1 MGLLH
6 NRMVDFALIFPG
18 QGAQYVGMGKDL
30 YQQFPAAKVI
40 FEKANHILGLDITK
54 LCFEGPKEEL
64 TRTDICQPAILTASI
79 AALRAL
85 ESVSPFSGQLVPKA
99 ALGLSLGE
107 YTALVAAGSL
117 TFEDAVSLVR
127 KRGQFME
134 EASRQNSGTMASVI
148 GFSLD
153 DAKKV
158 CAETGAEIANL
169 NSPGQIVISGA
180 KEKVAAASNLAKERG
195 ARKVIPLDVSGAF
208 HSGLMEP
215 AAQRLKAEIDKI
227 EIKSP
232 KIKVVANVNAGY
244 ESSPEEIKAN
254 LVAQVKSPVL
264 WEDSIK
270 FLAGQGQGPAGAG
283 IKRDIEVGPGKV
295 LAGLLRR
302 IDPQLECLNV
312 ETAADVAA
320 FKEEMGG

>member
-40 FEKANHILGLDITK
+40 FEKANHVLGFDIAK

-85 ESVSPFSGQLVPKA
+85 ESVSPLSGQLTPKA
-99 ALGLSLGE
+99 MLGLSLGE

-134 EASRQNSGTMASVI
+134 EASRQNPGTMASVI
-148 GFSLD
+148 GFSLEET
-153 DAKKV
+153 KKV
-158 CAETGAEIANL
+158 CADTGAEIANL

-180 KEKVAAASNLAKERG
+180 KEKVEAASNLAKERG
-195 ARKVIPLDVSGAF
+195 ARKVIPIDVSGAF
-208 HSGLMEP
+208 HSSLMAP
-215 AAQRLKAEIDKI
+215 AAQRLRVEIDKI
-227 EIKSP
+227 EIRSP

-264 WEDSIK
+264 WEDSIR
-270 FLAGQGQGPAGAG
+270 FLSGAG
-283 IKRDIEVGPGKV
+283 IKRYIEVGPGKV

-302 IDPQLECLNV
+302 IDPQLECFNV
-312 ETAADVAA
+312 ETAADTTAV
-320 FKEEMGG
+320 KEAIGG

>member
-1 MGLLH
+1 
-6 NRMVDFALIFPG
+6 MVDFALIFPG

-30 YQQFPAAKVI
+30 YDQFPAAKVI

-79 AALRAL
+79 ASLRAL
-85 ESVSPFSGQLVPKA
+85 ESVLPLSGQFAPKA
-99 ALGLSLGE
+99 VLGLSLGE
-107 YTALVAAGSL
+107 YTALVAAGSM

-134 EASRQNSGTMASVI
+134 EASRQNPGTMASVI
-148 GFSLD
+148 GLSLEET
-153 DAKKV
+153 KKV
-158 CAETGAEIANL
+158 CAETGTEIANL
-169 NSPGQIVISGA
+169 NSPGQVVISGA
-180 KEKVAAASNLAKERG
+180 KEKVEAASNLAKERG

-208 HSGLMEP
+208 HSSLMEP
-215 AAQRLKAEIDKI
+215 AAQKLNAEMGKI
-227 EIKSP
+227 EVKSP
-232 KIKVVANVNAGY
+232 KIKVVTNVNAGY

-254 LVAQVKSPVL
+254 LVAQVKSSVM

-270 FLAGQGQGPAGAG
+270 FLAGREQSPSAGG
-283 IKRDIEVGPGKV
+283 IKRYIEVGPGKV

-312 ETAADVAA
+312 ETTADITAI
-320 FKEEMGG
+320 KEAIGG